1 MVDIV
6 GNKNLVQY
14 YKQLATDLDVLE
26 PKRPDQIYKE
36 DSKKTVDSSKMN
48 LADTYVNAFVNL
60 GMGSDSLM
68 LKKQQEGGN
77 EGHWIYKLKNDGMIA
92 ASASVGMICMWDLQ
106 NGCDNI
112 SEYLDLKDGYAKMG
126 AHIGIGLYSQNVY
139 DDCD

>member
-1 MVDIV
+1 M

-68 LKKQQEGGN
+68 LKK
-77 EGHWIYKLKNDGMIA
+77 
-92 ASASVGMICMWDLQ
+92 
-106 NGCDNI
+106 
-112 SEYLDLKDGYAKMG
+112 
-126 AHIGIGLYSQNVY
+126 
-139 DDCD
+139 